1 MRIATTSYRP
11 NVLENKVLKNLGK
24 IFTMVSSSTK
34 ADISHEEN
42 LIGFS
47 TTDGSMVAY
56 KSGANAVSAG
66 AGIFVGGYFVGGA
79 DSNAFSDESMPFIKY

>member
-1 MRIATTSYRP
+1 MSIAATSYRP
-11 NVLENKVLKNLGK
+11 KVQNKVLKNMGK
-24 IFTMVSSSTK
+24 IFTMVSSPKK
-34 ADISHEEN
+34 AEVNLEED

-79 DSNAFSDESMPFIKY
+79 ENNAFSDESMPFIKY